1 MKKIHQEGKN
11 NIHVLWTNWKNFFWI
26 PCVSK
31 HNGNIFVLSDI
42 SEASSLRSLLF
53 EGPQS

>member
-11 NIHVLWTNWKNFFWI
+11 NIHVFWTNWKNFF
-26 PCVSK
+26 
-31 HNGNIFVLSDI
+31 GNIFELSDI

-53 EGPQS
+53 EVPQS